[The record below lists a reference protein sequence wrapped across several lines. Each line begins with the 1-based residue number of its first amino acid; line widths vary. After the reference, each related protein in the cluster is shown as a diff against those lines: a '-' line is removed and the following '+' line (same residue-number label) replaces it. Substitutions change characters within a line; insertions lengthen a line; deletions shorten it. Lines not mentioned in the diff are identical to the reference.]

1 MGDHRLAWA
10 ARGRCRHRRR
20 RSRKGCSEHRSWVHM
35 KSRKYPAHSVRWTGS
50 YVYGLEAFIESS
62 QIVRRATPIPRSRLG
77 RQKEC
82 KGMPLISFEWESRG
96 GTCKKRIRNQGGQC
110 PWAVVP
116 NPAED
121 TLKNRRASIQSVK
134 IVKLTRKTI
143 QRTHLLGALLL
154 GEHLFFLRDNLR
166 LVFQTE
172 CEGKANQQ
180 RGRRHDPNDVSEN
193 FSTLLD
199 ERRGRGDF

>member
-1 MGDHRLAWA
+1 MGRYAVDETSAEKVEERMLKTSIMGAHEITKISSSF
-10 ARGRCRHRRR
+10 
-20 RSRKGCSEHRSWVHM
+20 SRVDWF
-35 KSRKYPAHSVRWTGS
+35 VRVWPG
-50 YVYGLEAFIESS
+50 GIHESS
-62 QIVRRATPIPRSRLG
+62 RIMRRATPVPQSRLG
-77 RQKEC
+77 GQKEC

-96 GTCKKRIRNQGGQC
+96 VTCKKKIRNQGGQC

-121 TLKNRRASIQSVK
+121 TLKNHRASIQSVK

-143 QRTHLLGALLL
+143 QRTHLLSALLL
-154 GEHLFFLRDNLR
+154 GEHLFFLCDNLR

-180 RGRRHDPNDVSEN
+180 RGRRHDPNNVSED